1 MVVLTDGCIVC
12 RKKSRNIKTTQ
23 RGGKA
28 DLPRKESMNLNQTE
42 RDYYENTL
50 KRKVSNAPTGI
61 SFAPA
66 WLFDKDP
73 VSPRMCRK
81 FFEEVS
87 AGLIPNI
94 RRIGT
99 RSQDGYTVI

>member
-1 MVVLTDGCIVC
+1 M
-12 RKKSRNIKTTQ
+12 K
-23 RGGKA
+23 
-28 DLPRKESMNLNQTE
+28 LNQTE
-42 RDYYENTL
+42 HDYYENTL
-50 KRKVSNAPTGI
+50 KRKVLNAPTGI
-61 SFAPA
+61 SFTPA

-94 RRIGT
+94 RRIGS